1 MKCFVQTNIPEIQV
15 DKKELNYNN
24 NDGKNNI
31 DDNIQNKKIIISNEQ
46 YLGPLSPIFQED
58 HSNSKL

>member
-1 MKCFVQTNIPEIQV
+1 MQTNIPEIQV

-46 YLGPLSPIFQED
+46 YLGPLNPIFQED